1 MGRLTVSKTCT
12 PSTALRTCATC
23 HVYRS
28 FAMVGEEECI
38 YYIRKGSTDLANALH
53 VGPRI
58 GSEVDVD
65 VEVVFGMWK
74 RVEV

>member
-1 MGRLTVSKTCT
+1 
-12 PSTALRTCATC
+12 
-23 HVYRS
+23 
-28 FAMVGEEECI
+28 MVGEEECI